1 MTEHE
6 DNRVHY
12 LVDACEVRGHLD
24 IKPDDLSLILIHQ
37 RELGKEDA
45 LAGLAKHD
53 KEVKNKTIE
62 EILQVIRNGMSELLE
77 SPWANYMG
85 SCFVKAVFGAID
97 DLILKKDIE
106 QMKEGGISE

>member
-12 LVDACEVRGHLD
+12 LIDACEVRGHLD

-45 LAGLAKHD
+45 LAHLAEHD
-53 KEVKNKTIE
+53 KAVRNKTIE
-62 EILQVIRNGMSELLE
+62 ECIRIAYTYDDRGFTVED
-77 SPWANYMG
+77 
-85 SCFVKAVFGAID
+85 VKRITDGIVKQF
-97 DLILKKDIE
+97 E
-106 QMKEGGISE
+106 QMKEGN

>member
-12 LVDACEVRGHLD
+12 LIDACEVRGHLD

-62 EILQVIRNGMSELLE
+62 EMRN
-77 SPWANYMG
+77 
-85 SCFVKAVFGAID
+85 VFCEDFFNRFAWDDGTMNFNNCSLMMCEIID
-97 DLILKKDIE
+97 KL
-106 QMKEGGISE
+106 KEGDEA